1 MNATIAMMIC
11 VSLMLG
17 FITLLGL
24 IWGIKTRQF
33 DDNSRFLDG
42 TKFDGEDALQDAIEL
57 ENRRKNAKKMRK
69 NLGENMTNLREI
81 SDENLGG
88 SEANLGEN
96 LNTKRKKPSAK
107 VGYRPP
113 D

>member
-1 MNATIAMMIC
+1 MNATIAMMIG

-42 TKFDGEDALQDAIEL
+42 TKFDGEDALQDAVEL
-57 ENRRKNAKKMRK
+57 ENRRKNAK
-69 NLGENMTNLREI
+69 NLREI
-81 SDENLGG
+81 SDENLCG
-88 SEANLGEN
+88 SEANSGEN

>member
-1 MNATIAMMIC
+1 MNATIAMMIG

-42 TKFDGEDALQDAIEL
+42 TKFDGEDALQDAVEL

-81 SDENLGG
+81 SDEN
-88 SEANLGEN
+88 SGEN